1 LYQEKVI
8 KMSIKDFRGLSS
20 DELLQ
25 KEKGFKKDLFDL
37 QYERKMGRV
46 EKPSRFKLLKQEI
59 ARIHTILKE
68 RELEDARRNKDTK

>member
-1 LYQEKVI
+1 
-8 KMSIKDFRGLSS
+8 MSIKDFRGLSS

>member
-1 LYQEKVI
+1 MYQEKVI